1 MKEQLD
7 KVGAFG
13 SIFAALCCIGT
24 PALLAFLS
32 AIGLGFLIND
42 AILLPLLAAF
52 LILTGYGLAVSRKRH
67 GRKEPLIVFG
77 ISAAVI
83 VITMWFSTIGV
94 IAGLIGLI
102 ASTVMNIVYQRRCA
116 AAACDVTA
124 RIES

>member
-1 MKEQLD
+1 MKEHLD

-32 AIGLGFLIND
+32 AIGLGFLIHD
-42 AILLPLLAAF
+42 LILLPALVGF
-52 LILTGYGLAVSRKRH
+52 LVLTGYGLMISKKRH
-67 GRKEPLIVFG
+67 DRKEPSIVFG

-94 IAGLIGLI
+94 LIGMIGLI
-102 ASTVMNIVYQRRCA
+102 VSTVLNIVYQKRCSHEIN
-116 AAACDVTA
+116 V
-124 RIES
+124 